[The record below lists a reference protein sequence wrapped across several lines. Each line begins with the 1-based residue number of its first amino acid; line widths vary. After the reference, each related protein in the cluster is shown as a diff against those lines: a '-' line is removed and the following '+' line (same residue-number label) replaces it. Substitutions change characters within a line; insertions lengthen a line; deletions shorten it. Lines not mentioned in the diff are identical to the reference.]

1 MRKRRGDQENN
12 KNQRYNPY
20 DTEEFRINLDSSYD
34 PIDGDDP
41 EDIDYGGYNGGDGQ
55 NYYEDDNYIEEPDD
69 YSSVSDETRIY
80 GDIDD
85 GTKIYGGYEPFQDET
100 DDNNVADHLQTPPEP
115 ESEDNR
121 KQKKK
126 QNRQI
131 MVVMYSILAIFVAM
145 IGYFTYF
152 DIIQRDTF
160 INSSSNRRI
169 AKLSDTVIRGS
180 ILASDGT
187 VLAETLVD
195 DEGNETRSYPYKNI
209 FAHVVGTSEINK
221 SGLEQSSEFELL
233 TSSLNPLQQAYNQ
246 LRGEKNMGDSIV
258 TTLDVGLQQAAYQAL
273 GSQDGVVIA
282 IEPSTGKVLAM
293 VSKPDYDPNTLEE
306 DYESII
312 SDTNSKVLLNQATYG
327 QFAPGSIFKII
338 TALAY
343 MREYPDYENYAY
355 QCGGAIS
362 LSSGA
367 GHVNLSCYANTI
379 HGYENFE
386 SSFAN
391 SCNASFA
398 NMGLSLNFDIWTDTA
413 QDLLFNQ
420 SLPADFSCS
429 RSSFEL
435 DDDMT
440 EWEIGATAIGQ
451 GTTVVTPM
459 HMAMV
464 TSAIAN
470 GGVLMEPYL
479 VDGVQNADGAGV
491 SIHNPSS
498 SGTMMTT
505 EEASKLTEMMKS
517 VITEGTGTALNN
529 MGYEIAGK
537 TGTAETESSGNNA
550 WFVGFAPAD
559 DPQIAICVLV
569 ENAETSSSYVAV
581 PIARQLFAEYLQ

>member
-41 EDIDYGGYNGGDGQ
+41 DDIDYGGYNGSDGQ
-55 NYYEDDNYIEEPDD
+55 NYYDDDSYIEEPDD

-100 DDNNVADHLQTPPEP
+100 DDNNAADHLQTPPEP

-498 SGTMMTT
+498 SGTLMTT

-517 VITEGTGTALNN
+517 VIT
-529 MGYEIAGK
+529 
-537 TGTAETESSGNNA
+537 
-550 WFVGFAPAD
+550 
-559 DPQIAICVLV
+559 

>member
-1 MRKRRGDQENN
+1 MAINAALD
-12 KNQRYNPY
+12 YNPY

-100 DDNNVADHLQTPPEP
+100 DDNNAADHLQTPPEP

-362 LSSGA
+362 LSSG
-367 GHVNLSCYANTI
+367 GGTCEFILLRQY
-379 HGYENFE
+379 
-386 SSFAN
+386 N
-391 SCNASFA
+391 SW
-398 NMGLSLNFDIWTDTA
+398 L
-413 QDLLFNQ
+413 
-420 SLPADFSCS
+420 
-429 RSSFEL
+429 
-435 DDDMT
+435 
-440 EWEIGATAIGQ
+440 
-451 GTTVVTPM
+451 
-459 HMAMV
+459 
-464 TSAIAN
+464 
-470 GGVLMEPYL
+470 
-479 VDGVQNADGAGV
+479 
-491 SIHNPSS
+491 
-498 SGTMMTT
+498 
-505 EEASKLTEMMKS
+505 
-517 VITEGTGTALNN
+517 
-529 MGYEIAGK
+529 
-537 TGTAETESSGNNA
+537 
-550 WFVGFAPAD
+550 
-559 DPQIAICVLV
+559 
-569 ENAETSSSYVAV
+569 
-581 PIARQLFAEYLQ
+581 